1 MIMTTKI
8 MIMNMKIKIQEVA
21 LIKLLVKL
29 KKQLQ
34 RTTRRKVL
42 MD

>member
-1 MIMTTKI
+1 MIMTTTI

-21 LIKLLVKL
+21 LIKLLAKL

-34 RTTRRKVL
+34 RTTRKKVQT
-42 MD
+42 D